1 MVLVLVHWNLDSPI
15 ILETDTSDLALAA
28 IFFTYVDGEL
38 HPIVFYSWVLN
49 TTELNY
55 DIHSKELLAIFKA
68 FKKWRHYLEDT
79 SVPIDMIT
87 DHRNLVYFCESKS
100 LFRQQACWSEYL
112 FQFNLQI

>member
-28 IFFTYVDGEL
+28 ILFTYVNGEL
-38 HPIVFYSWVLN
+38 HPIAFYSWVLN

-87 DHRNLVYFCESKS
+87 DHRNLVYFCESKN
-100 LFRQQACWSEYL
+100 LFKQQACWTKYL
-112 FQFNLQI
+112 SQFNLQI

>member
-28 IFFTYVDGEL
+28 ILFTYVDGEL